1 MQQKIDKA
9 TIITTISHYV
19 ADEIKKYTN
28 LHGKEIRVIYNG
40 VERIDQQED
49 KKPQFATGR
58 PFFFT
63 IGQMRAKKNFHI
75 LIDVM
80 KFFPEY
86 DLYICGEDRFRYAK
100 EIKALIK
107 ERKAINVY
115 LTGKID
121 QITLVSLKS
130 VMVSLIFGTN

>member
-1 MQQKIDKA
+1 MIEIQNLYLQYMIKFLFEEKGRKRQKYLQRMQQKIDKA

-63 IGQMRAKKNFHI
+63 IGQMRAKRI
-75 LIDVM
+75 SI
-80 KFFPEY
+80 Y
-86 DLYICGEDRFRYAK
+86 
-100 EIKALIK
+100 
-107 ERKAINVY
+107 
-115 LTGKID
+115 
-121 QITLVSLKS
+121 
-130 VMVSLIFGTN
+130 